1 MYKIYEKNLINHFR
15 ASLDKVNNVEDIVS
29 YNNNLFI
36 DQIKDEPMFKQ
47 MLTTLPWV
55 IDSTNFKMNHW
66 DTNRNDF
73 SYNNLIFIV
82 TETLFQGDINNIF
95 LTEKTF
101 KPISLKMPFIVIG
114 QPLTL
119 RRLRESGYK
128 TFSHLWDES
137 YDETFD
143 PVQRME
149 KICNVVE
156 HLSTMSTADLADI
169 VKQSFDILEHNSK
182 LLKSR
187 RPEFQIMECIKG
199 KL

>member
-1 MYKIYEKNLINHFR
+1 MYEKNLINHFR
-15 ASLDKVNNVEDIVS
+15 ASLDKVDNVEDIVS
-29 YNNNLFI
+29 YNNNLFM
-36 DQIKDEPMFKQ
+36 DQIKDEPTFKQ

-55 IDSTNFKMNHW
+55 IDSTDFKMNHW
-66 DTNRNDF
+66 DTNKNEF

-119 RRLRESGYK
+119 KRLQEAGYK

-156 HLSTMSTADLADI
+156 HLSTMSTKDLADI
-169 VKQSFDILEHNSK
+169 IRQNFEIMEHNSK
-182 LLKSR
+182 LLQSR
-187 RPEFQIMECIKG
+187 RPEFQIIECIKG